1 MPDLSAYKVDLDT
14 PQPNGGRG
22 ESPRAAFT
30 KYNGALDALENS
42 VELDSNGQ
50 VPMDVLP
57 AGVANGLATLDT
69 GAKVPMAQ
77 LPVGAAGGLATLD
90 QNSTLTATQMPA
102 SYVALSAAAFGYGQS
117 LQNVTASRAVNVTYT
132 NSTGRPI
139 SIYIRGDTT
148 AANGS
153 FVLNVG
159 GVIAGRSFHPVSGVF
174 LGLNAIVPAGATY
187 LVATD
192 NVSIIDW
199 LEYR

>member
-77 LPVGAAGGLATLD
+77 LPVGSAGGLATLD

-102 SYVALSAAAFGYGQS
+102 SYVALSAAAFGYGQW
-117 LQNVTASRAVNVTYT
+117 LQFVTRAANVIYT

-139 SIYIRGDTT
+139 SIYIAGNTT

-153 FVLNVG
+153 LTLFVE
-159 GVIAGRSFHPVSGVF
+159 GVNAGRSFHPVSGF
-174 LGLNAIVPAGATY
+174 DLGVNAIVPAGATY
-187 LVATD
+187 VVTID
-192 NVSIIDW
+192 NVSITAW

>member
-1 MPDLSAYKVDLDT
+1 MPDLSAYRVDLDT

-50 VPMDVLP
+50 VPME
-57 AGVANGLATLDT
+57 
-69 GAKVPMAQ
+69 Q
-77 LPVGAAGGLATLD
+77 LPVGSAGGLATLD

-117 LQNVTASRAVNVTYT
+117 LQDVTGSRAANVTYT

-139 SIYIRGDTT
+139 SIYISGNTT
-148 AANGS
+148 AALGS
-153 FVLNVG
+153 FAIYVEGVL
-159 GVIAGRSFHPVSGVF
+159 AGLLFHPDSGGN
-174 LGLNAIVPAGATY
+174 LGANAIVPAGATY
-187 LVATD
+187 ILQI
-192 NVSIIDW
+192 NSFSITAW

>member
-50 VPMDVLP
+50 VPM
-57 AGVANGLATLDT
+57 
-69 GAKVPMAQ
+69 AQ
-77 LPVGAAGGLATLD
+77 LPVGSAGGLATLD

-102 SYVALSAAAFGYGQS
+102 SYVALLAAAFGYGQS
-117 LQNVTASRAVNVTYT
+117 LQNVTASRAVDVTYT

-153 FVLNVG
+153 LILNVG
-159 GVIAGRSFHPVSGVF
+159 GAIAGRSFHPVSGAF
-174 LGLNAIVPAGATY
+174 LGLNAIVPAGAIY
-187 LVATD
+187 IVATD

>member
-102 SYVALSAAAFGYGQS
+102 SYVALLAAAFGYGQS
-117 LQNVTASRAVNVTYT
+117 LQNVTGSRAANVTYT

-139 SIYIRGDTT
+139 SIYISGYTT
-148 AANGS
+148 VANGS
-153 FVLNVG
+153 FAIYVG
-159 GVIAGRSFHPVSGVF
+159 SALASLLFHPYSGGA
-174 LGLNAIVPAGATY
+174 LGANAVVPAGATY
-187 LVATD
+187 LLQID
-192 NVSIIDW
+192 NFSITAW

>member
-50 VPMDVLP
+50 VPME
-57 AGVANGLATLDT
+57 
-69 GAKVPMAQ
+69 Q
-77 LPVGAAGGLATLD
+77 LPVGSAGGLATLD

-117 LQNVTASRAVNVTYT
+117 LQNVTGSRAAFVTYT

-139 SIYIRGDTT
+139 SIYISCNTT
-148 AANGS
+148 AAFGS
-153 FVLNVG
+153 FFLVVG
-159 GVIAGRSFHPVSGVF
+159 GVIVGPLFHPNSGVS
-174 LGLNAIVPAGATY
+174 LGTNVIVPAGETY
-187 LVATD
+187 FVSTD
-192 NVSIIDW
+192 NVSIIAW